1 MMADYTDHPKTG
13 QPAPRELKMPTSTRT
28 TSTRQ
33 RPKAVKAGNDGAPR
47 QQRGTV
53 QMALHRI
60 VEPLRTGALRLGDR
74 LPSER
79 KLAIESGLSRS
90 TIRKAL
96 SLLIEAGVL
105 EPVLGQ
111 GSERGLVVKSNVL
124 PAGLLA
130 GGFEPLSL
138 AEISGVLEA
147 RRLLEPRVAQLAA
160 VVASDDDFS
169 RLEEMLHEQELA
181 MNDPFL
187 LRRLDAQFHL
197 LVAAATHNQTV
208 MVMMH
213 ALYERLELTRSPS
226 IQPREVQRTLAVH
239 RRTVNALKSRDPQL
253 VATVMDE
260 HLALNEAAWERETGR
275 SLRHKTPPHTEFL

>member
-1 MMADYTDHPKTG
+1 
-13 QPAPRELKMPTSTRT
+13 
-28 TSTRQ
+28 
-33 RPKAVKAGNDGAPR
+33 
-47 QQRGTV
+47 
-53 QMALHRI
+53 MALHRI
-60 VEPLRTGALRLGDR
+60 VEPLRTGELRLGDR

-105 EPVLGQ
+105 EPVPGQ

-124 PAGLLA
+124 PPGLLA

-147 RRLLEPRVAQLAA
+147 RRMLEPRVAQLAA
-160 VVASDDDFS
+160 VVATDDDFS
-169 RLEEMLHEQELA
+169 RLEEMLQEQLA
-181 MNDPFL
+181 ANDPFL

-197 LVAAATHNQTV
+197 LIAAATQNHTV

-226 IQPREVQRTLAVH
+226 LQPGEAQKTLALH
-239 RRTVNALKSRDPQL
+239 RRTLDALKTRDPHL
-253 VATVMDE
+253 VAAVMDE

-275 SLRHKTPPHTEFL
+275 RLRYKTAPHTDFL